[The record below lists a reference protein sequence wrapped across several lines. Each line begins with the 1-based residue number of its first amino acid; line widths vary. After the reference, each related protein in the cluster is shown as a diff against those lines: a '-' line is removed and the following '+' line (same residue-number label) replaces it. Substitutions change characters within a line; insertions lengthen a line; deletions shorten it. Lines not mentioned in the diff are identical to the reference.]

1 MAVLSPRPE
10 LLVGLTPVVG
20 EPAGAT
26 LVGRAGPRG
35 RDRMLFALPLN
46 GAGPVEVIRGRT
58 VTAVGARLA
67 DADGALIGDR
77 GTLWIHR
84 LLSAAATEDTRR

>member
-20 EPAGAT
+20 EPAGVT
-26 LVGRAGPRG
+26 LVGRDGPRG

-46 GAGPVEVIRGRT
+46 GTGPVEVVRGRT

-67 DADGALIGDR
+67 DPDGDLVGDR
-77 GTLWIHR
+77 AMLWIHR
-84 LLSAAATEDTRR
+84 LLTAAATEDTRR